1 MKKCFLIVSLFFLG
15 GILGAEA
22 IKSGDQVYIRSVKT
36 FTRFKPKR
44 RSYPQPG
51 YLRYACTG
59 FAKLDTGN
67 ANFKWTVNGNIQYG
81 NEITIKRN
89 KYISGTTD
97 KYQLATSTDETK
109 WKIISTENKTGDV
122 NYGDTFKLQRVSDE
136 NYLRCRNIDIQRRTE
151 RSNGKLKNVWFLEP
165 LQMDSTGSGDWAQW
179 KFAKLK
185 P

>member
-15 GILGAEA
+15 GILGA
-22 IKSGDQVYIRSVKT
+22 ITIQSGDKVYIKSVKT
-36 FTRFKPKR
+36 FTRFGNK
-44 RSYPQPG
+44 SG
-51 YLRYACTG
+51 YLRYAGTG
-59 FAKLDTGN
+59 FAKLNTGN
-67 ANFKWTVNGNIQYG
+67 ANFKWTISGNTQNIQYE
-81 NEITIKRN
+81 NEITIKRS

-97 KYQLATSTDETK
+97 KYRLATSTDKTK